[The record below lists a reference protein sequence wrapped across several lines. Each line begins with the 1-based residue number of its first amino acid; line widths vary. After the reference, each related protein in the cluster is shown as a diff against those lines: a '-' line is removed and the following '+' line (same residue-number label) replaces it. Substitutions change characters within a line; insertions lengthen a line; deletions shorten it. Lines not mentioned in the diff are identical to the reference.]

1 MRKNHSTGKLLGI
14 LATSISAGAIA
25 FAAMA
30 GVAHAATHPSA
41 APGPQQDAA
50 LAAAPGPQ
58 HGTAPG
64 PQHGTALAATP
75 NQWEE

>member
-1 MRKNHSTGKLLGI
+1 MRKSHSTGKLLGI
-14 LATSISAGAIA
+14 LATSISTGAIA

-41 APGPQQDAA
+41 ATPGPQHDAV

-58 HGTAPG
+58 HDA
-64 PQHGTALAATP
+64 ALAATP